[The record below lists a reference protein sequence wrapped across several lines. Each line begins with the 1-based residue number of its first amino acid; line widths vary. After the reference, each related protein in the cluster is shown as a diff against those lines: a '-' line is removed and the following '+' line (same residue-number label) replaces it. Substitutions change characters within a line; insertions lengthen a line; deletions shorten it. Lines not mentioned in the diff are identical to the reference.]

1 MAHINLLPWREE
13 QRQEQTRQFAVVTV
27 LSLALTGALFLLVH
41 VTFSNQID
49 HQKFRN
55 KMLENEIA
63 TLDESLKQ
71 IDELEDTKEQL
82 LSRMD
87 VIQSLQQ
94 RRPQIVHLFDDFVRT
109 VPEGIFLT
117 TIKQSADQLTIQ
129 GVAESNGRVS
139 AYMRNIDASSWMS
152 TPKLKVIETKK
163 GTLRSSDFTL
173 ITSQSLPDDKKNKN
187 KDTTKGEDS

>member
-13 QRQEQTRQFAVVTV
+13 QRQEATRQFTTITA
-27 LSLALTGALFLLVH
+27 LSLILTGAVVFMVH
-41 VTFSNQID
+41 VTFNNQID

-55 KMLENEIA
+55 RMLQNEIK
-63 TLDESLKQ
+63 TLDASLKQ
-71 IDELEDTKEQL
+71 IEKLEETKEQL
-82 LSRMD
+82 LARMD

-117 TIKQSADQLTIQ
+117 TIKQTGEELTIK

-139 AYMRNIDASSWMS
+139 AYMRNIDTASWMS
-152 TPKLKVIETKK
+152 TPKLKVIETRK
-163 GTLRSSDFTL
+163 GTLRSSNFTL
-173 ITSQSLPDDKKNKN
+173 ITSQSLPDDQ
-187 KDTTKGEDS
+187 KDTTTGDES

>member
-13 QRQEQTRQFAVVTV
+13 QRQEQTRQFATVTV
-27 LSLALTGALFLLVH
+27 LSMVLTGAIIFMVH
-41 VTFSNQID
+41 VTFNNQIE
-49 HQKFRN
+49 HQKLRN
-55 KMLENEIA
+55 KMLQDEIN
-63 TLDESLKQ
+63 TLDDSLKQ
-71 IDELEDTKEQL
+71 IATLEETKEQL

-117 TIKQSADQLTIQ
+117 NIKQQGEELTIK

-139 AYMRNIDASSWMS
+139 AYMRNIDASDWMA

-163 GTLRSSDFTL
+163 GTLRSSTFTL
-173 ITSQSLPDDKKNKN
+173 ITSQSLPDDKKDKN
-187 KDTTKGEDS
+187 KGEES

>member
-13 QRQEQTRQFAVVTV
+13 QRQEQTRQFATVTV
-27 LSLALTGALFLLVH
+27 LSLVLTGAIIFMIH
-41 VTFSNQID
+41 ITFSNQID
-49 HQKFRN
+49 HQKYRN
-55 KMLENEIA
+55 KILQDEI
-63 TLDESLKQ
+63 TRLDASLKQ
-71 IDELEDTKEQL
+71 IEALEETKEQL

-94 RRPQIVHLFDDFVRT
+94 QRPQIVHLFDDFVRT

-117 TIKQSADQLTIQ
+117 NIKQQGEQLTIK

-139 AYMRNIDASSWMS
+139 AYMRNIDSSGWMA
-152 TPKLKVIETKK
+152 TPKLKVIETRK

-173 ITSQSLPDDKKNKN
+173 VTSQSLPDDQKEK
-187 KDTTKGEDS
+187 TKGDDS

>member
-13 QRQEQTRQFAVVTV
+13 QRQEQTRQFATVTV
-27 LSLALTGALFLLVH
+27 LSMALTGAIIFLVH
-41 VTFSNQID
+41 VTFNNQIE

-55 KMLENEIA
+55 KILQDEIA
-63 TLDESLKQ
+63 TLDASLKQ
-71 IDELEDTKEQL
+71 IDELEETKDQL
-82 LSRMD
+82 LVRMD

-109 VPEGIFLT
+109 VPEGIYLM
-117 TIKQSADQLTIQ
+117 TIKQDADQLTIK

-152 TPKLKVIETKK
+152 TPKLKVIEIRK
-163 GTLRSSDFTL
+163 GTLRSNDFTL

-187 KDTTKGEDS
+187 KDNIKGDDS

>member
-13 QRQEQTRQFAVVTV
+13 QRHEQTRQFITVTG
-27 LSLALTGALFLLVH
+27 LSLILTGAIIFLVH
-41 VTFSNQID
+41 VTFNNQIE

-55 KMLENEIA
+55 KMLQDEIDTLDNALTQIA
-63 TLDESLKQ
+63 T
-71 IDELEDTKEQL
+71 LEDTKEQL
-82 LSRMD
+82 LARMD

-109 VPEGIFLT
+109 VPEGIYLT
-117 TIKQSADQLTIQ
+117 SIKQTGEQLTIK

-139 AYMRNIDASSWMS
+139 AYMRNIDSSDWMA
-152 TPKLKVIETKK
+152 TPKLNVIETKK

-173 ITSQSLPDDKKNKN
+173 TTSQSLPDDKKENKN
-187 KDTTKGEDS
+187 EGGES